1 MRTNVLFAT
10 CCRNLILRILPVL
23 LVVGIVGCST
33 TPELTPQVQ
42 TQHPELI
49 QYALSL
55 QGIPYRYGKES
66 PEEGFDCSGFV
77 KHVYGRYGIPL
88 PRSAIA
94 MATVLPP
101 IPPYELRPGDLVFF
115 NTSGK
120 TYSHVGI
127 FINDD
132 MFIHAPSQRTGRV
145 LVSNLN
151 NSYWRRHFVG
161 ARRPGSNY

>member
-10 CCRNLILRILPVL
+10 FCRNLIPQIIPAL
-23 LVVGIVGCST
+23 LVVGIIGCST

-42 TQHPELI
+42 TQPSELV

-77 KHVYGRYGIPL
+77 KHVYGRYGIAL
-88 PRSAIA
+88 PRSANA
-94 MATVLPP
+94 MASVLPP
-101 IPPYELRPGDLVFF
+101 ISPYELRPGDLVFF

-127 FINDD
+127 FVNDD
-132 MFIHAPSQRTGRV
+132 KFIHAPSQRTGRV
-145 LVSNLN
+145 LVSNLT
-151 NSYWRRHFVG
+151 NSYWQKRFVG
-161 ARRPGSNY
+161 ARRPSSN